1 MTYKRQDEYEGMQ
14 CMWRLEDSL
23 LELALSFSH
32 VGLRDETQAM
42 RLVASAISESG

>member
-1 MTYKRQDEYEGMQ
+1 MNKREKSMCMSMQ

-32 VGLRDETQAM
+32 VGPRDETQAM
-42 RLVASAISESG
+42 RLVASAIIDSG